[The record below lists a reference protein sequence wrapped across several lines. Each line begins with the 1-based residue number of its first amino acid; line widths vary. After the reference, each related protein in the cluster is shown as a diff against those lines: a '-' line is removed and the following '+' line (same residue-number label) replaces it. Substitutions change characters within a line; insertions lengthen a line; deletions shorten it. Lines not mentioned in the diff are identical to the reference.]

1 MIKNKTFVPTINV
14 KVLNPKL
21 KLEEKGIIL
30 QQTRESWKT
39 EKGKSRIAAVNS
51 FGYGGSNVHVILR
64 EATPTP
70 SFQVENIKRK
80 NNVLTITARSLEA
93 LKKLSHLYSEW
104 IKDNAEG
111 MNEHFVQNLCYSLNE
126 RRSQYPHRLAVAFG
140 PAFEASKSL
149 EAFTDDSI
157 GWEKTAS
164 YAEVTS
170 SDRKL
175 VFMFGGQGSQWY
187 AMRRQLME
195 CETTFREAILP
206 WACLR

>member
-70 SFQVENIKRK
+70 SF
-80 NNVLTITARSLEA
+80 
-93 LKKLSHLYSEW
+93 
-104 IKDNAEG
+104 
-111 MNEHFVQNLCYSLNE
+111 
-126 RRSQYPHRLAVAFG
+126 
-140 PAFEASKSL
+140 
-149 EAFTDDSI
+149 
-157 GWEKTAS
+157 
-164 YAEVTS
+164 
-170 SDRKL
+170 
-175 VFMFGGQGSQWY
+175 
-187 AMRRQLME
+187 
-195 CETTFREAILP
+195 
-206 WACLR
+206 